1 MIRRPE
7 VMTITGNGMPA
18 GIPMTLEVLRMLQ
31 QRTGLVLSFLS
42 ALLLLSVACRSAA
55 DEAPAAAPTATS
67 EGVPASQT
75 DAPQRAAQGI
85 GGAMQW
91 LAANAA
97 APAGDEEQDE
107 TDKYWGNIEFG
118 PEQFDEVLEFIKQEY
133 IEEKLD
139 EGRAYVSAANFALS
153 SLEPGY
159 ELMPVAYY
167 KAHKDDPVVELA
179 GDDRD
184 ALNLKRREFFRKRHD
199 EVQAAWQ
206 KVPFAREQFDNL
218 MAFAIEQGSKGKK
231 KVTSDR
237 LWLAAAQ
244 GFLYALDPHSALMSK
259 AAWEES
265 TQETQDA
272 SFDGI
277 GALLTQ
283 RFEPS
288 KTLSNRLDGKTLPLS
303 RKDGFLLVQLKED
316 DKLKRRTFVESPM
329 SGQPAERAGIWAGD
343 EIVKVDGES
352 VVDLPLDKVVSMI
365 RGKRDTEVVLTVL
378 REGVPGGVN
387 IPVTRARIRVTNVEG
402 RLLED
407 YPCLGYVKLT
417 GFIESSYKDL
427 TEEIERLSTEC
438 REGGGL
444 RGLVFDLRNNS
455 GGLLSQ
461 GVRISDLF
469 LKKGIIVT
477 VKNRRKSVFTFM
489 GGGDEV
495 YNAHVE
501 ETLDIPLVVLVN
513 DGAAS
518 ASEIVASALQDNARA
533 LIIGERTF
541 GKASV
546 QTLINPMRGKGY
558 YIKLTIAR
566 YYSPSGR
573 TLQVVGVMPDIPT
586 APTLDGELP
595 LGFREEDL
603 SNHLPQIDTDYQSAN
618 EELAK
623 SLKGCVEQ
631 RGIAKRIHRDNPHP
645 QIKFDFQL
653 HQGADYLECL
663 ITALRPEE
671 PDIID

>member
-1 MIRRPE
+1 
-7 VMTITGNGMPA
+7 
-18 GIPMTLEVLRMLQ
+18 MLQ
-31 QRTGLVLSFLS
+31 QRTGLVLSSLS
-42 ALLLLSVACRSAA
+42 ALILLSVACHSEA
-55 DEAPAAAPTATS
+55 DNPPTLAPQATS
-67 EGVPASQT
+67 EGIPASLT
-75 DAPQRAAQGI
+75 DGPQRPALAM
-85 GGAMQW
+85 GGAAQW

-97 APAGDEEQDE
+97 APSGDDEEQKE
-107 TDKYWGNIEFG
+107 RDKYWGGIEFG

-139 EGRAYVSAANFALS
+139 ESRAYVSAANFALS
-153 SLEPGY
+153 TLEPGY

-167 KAHKDDPVVELA
+167 KTHKDDPVVELV

-184 ALNLKRREFFRKRHD
+184 ALNLKRREHFRKRHD
-199 EVQAAWQ
+199 EVQAAW
-206 KVPFAREQFDNL
+206 KEVIFARDQFDRL
-218 MAFAIEQGSKGKK
+218 MAFAVVQGSKGKK
-231 KVTSDR
+231 KVTADR

-244 GFLYALDPHSALMSK
+244 GFLYALDPHSALLSK
-259 AAWEES
+259 KAWEES
-265 TQETQDA
+265 TSETQDA

-288 KTLSNRLDGKTLPLS
+288 KTLRNRLDGKTRSLD
-303 RKDGFLLVQLKED
+303 RKDAFLLVELKEE

-343 EIVKVDGES
+343 EIVKVNGDS
-352 VVDLPLDKVVSMI
+352 VIDMPLDKVVSMI

-378 REGVPGGVN
+378 REGVPGDVA

-407 YPCLGYVKLT
+407 YPCIGYAKLT
-417 GFIESSYKDL
+417 GFIDTSFDHL
-427 TEEIERLSTEC
+427 DAEIKRLNGQCS
-438 REGGGL
+438 EGGGM
-444 RGLVFDLRNNS
+444 RGLIFDLRNNS

-469 LKKGIIVT
+469 VKKGIIVT

-495 YNAHVE
+495 YNAHAD

-518 ASEIVASALQDNARA
+518 ASEIVASALQDNGRA
-533 LIIGERTF
+533 LIVGERTF

-546 QTLINPMRGKGY
+546 QTLINPLRGKGY

-566 YYSPSGR
+566 YFSPSGR
-573 TLQVVGVMPDIPT
+573 TLQVVGVNPDVIT
-586 APTLDGELP
+586 APTLDGNIP

-603 SNHLPQIDTDYQSAN
+603 SNHLPQIDTDYESAN
-618 EELAK
+618 KELAA
-623 SLKGCVEQ
+623 SLKTCVAQ
-631 RGIAKRIHRDNPHP
+631 RGIAERIHRDNPHP

-653 HQGADYLECL
+653 YQGADYLECL
-663 ITALRPEE
+663 IAELRPVE
-671 PDIID
+671 PDIVD

>member
-7 VMTITGNGMPA
+7 VMTITGNEMPV
-18 GIPMTLEVLRMLQ
+18 GNPMTLEVLRMLQ

-42 ALLLLSVACRSAA
+42 ALILLSVACRSAA
-55 DEAPAAAPTATS
+55 DEAPAAPVTAE
-67 EGVPASQT
+67 EGVPAAQT
-75 DAPQRAAQGI
+75 DAPQRSALAI
-85 GGAMQW
+85 GGATQW

-97 APAGDEEQDE
+97 APGGDEEPDE
-107 TDKYWGNIEFG
+107 SDKYWGGIEFG

-159 ELMPVAYY
+159 ELMPTAYY
-167 KAHKDDPVVELA
+167 QDHKDDPVVELT

-199 EVQAAWQ
+199 EVQDAWQ
-206 KVPFAREQFDNL
+206 KVPFARAQFDSL
-218 MAFAIEQGSKGKK
+218 MAFAIAQGSKGKK
-231 KVTSDR
+231 KVAADR

-244 GFLYALDPHSALMSK
+244 GFLYALDPHSALLSK
-259 AAWEES
+259 KAWEES

-288 KTLSNRLDGKTLPLS
+288 KTLSNRLDGESRTLD
-303 RKDGFLLVQLKED
+303 RNDGFLLVQLKED

-343 EIVKVDGES
+343 EIVKVNGES
-352 VVDLPLDKVVSMI
+352 VIDLPLDKVVSMI

-378 REGVPGGVN
+378 REGVPGEVN
-387 IPVTRARIRVTNVEG
+387 VPVTRARIRVTNVEG
-402 RLLED
+402 RMLED

-417 GFIESSYKDL
+417 GFIESSYSDL
-427 TEEIERLSTEC
+427 TAEIERLNTEC
-438 REGGGL
+438 SEGGGL

-495 YNAHVE
+495 YNAHDE
-501 ETLDIPLVVLVN
+501 ETLEVPLVVLVN

-573 TLQVVGVMPDIPT
+573 TLQVVGVKPDVPT
-586 APTLDGELP
+586 APTLDGEIP

-618 EELAK
+618 NELAA
-623 SLKGCVEQ
+623 SLKQCVEQ
-631 RGIAKRIHRDNPHP
+631 RGIAERIHRDNPHP

-653 HQGADYLECL
+653 YQGADYLECL
-663 ITALRPEE
+663 STVLRPEE
-671 PDIID
+671 PDIVD

>member
-1 MIRRPE
+1 M
-7 VMTITGNGMPA
+7 GN
-18 GIPMTLEVLRMLQ
+18 PMTREVFSMSR
-31 QRTGLVLSFLS
+31 QRTGLVLSFFS
-42 ALLLLSVACRSAA
+42 ALILLSVACRSKA
-55 DEAPAAAPTATS
+55 DEAAAPAAPSSS
-67 EGVPASQT
+67 EAVPAALADNPLRPT
-75 DAPQRAAQGI
+75 MAGG
-85 GGAMQW
+85 GGATEW

-97 APAGDEEQDE
+97 APDGQDEEQE
-107 TDKYWGNIEFG
+107 ESNKYWGGIEFG
-118 PEQFDEVLEFIKQEY
+118 PEQFDEVLESIKQEY

-139 EGRAYVSAANFALS
+139 ESRAYVSAANFALS

-159 ELMPVAYY
+159 ELMPAAYY
-167 KAHKDDPVVELA
+167 ESHKDDPVVELT
-179 GDDRD
+179 GDNRD
-184 ALNLKRREFFRKRHD
+184 ALMLKRREHFRKRHD
-199 EVQAAWQ
+199 TVQAAWK
-206 KVPFAREQFDNL
+206 KVTFAREQFDGL
-218 MAFAIEQGSKGKK
+218 MAFAVEQGSKGKK
-231 KVTSDR
+231 KVTADR

-244 GFLYALDPHSALMSK
+244 GFLYALDPHSALLSK
-259 AAWEES
+259 KAWEES

-288 KTLSNRLDGKTLPLS
+288 KTLRNRLDGQS
-303 RKDGFLLVQLKED
+303 RHLDRQDEFLLVELKEE

-343 EIVKVDGES
+343 EIVKVNGDS
-352 VVDLPLDKVVSMI
+352 VVDMPLDKVVSMI

-378 REGVPGGVN
+378 REGVPGDVN

-407 YPCLGYVKLT
+407 YPCLGYTKLT
-417 GFIESSYKDL
+417 GFIPTSFDDL
-427 TEEIERLSTEC
+427 TAEIERLNGLCS
-438 REGGGL
+438 EGGGM
-444 RGLVFDLRNNS
+444 RGLIFDLRNNS

-461 GVRISDLF
+461 GIDISDLF
-469 LKKGIIVT
+469 VKKGIIVT

-495 YNAHVE
+495 HPAHPE
-501 ETLDIPLVVLVN
+501 GTLDIPLVVLVN

-518 ASEIVASALQDNARA
+518 ASEIVASALQDNGRG

-546 QTLINPMRGKGY
+546 QTLINPLRGKGY

-573 TLQVVGVMPDIPT
+573 TLQVVGVKPDVLT
-586 APTLDGELP
+586 APTLDGDIP

-603 SNHLPQIDTDYQSAN
+603 SNHLPPIDTDYESAN
-618 EELAK
+618 KEVAAA
-623 SLKGCVEQ
+623 LKGCVEQ
-631 RGIAKRIHRDNPHP
+631 RGIAERIHRDNPHP

-653 HQGADYLECL
+653 YQGADYLECL
-663 ITALRPEE
+663 IAHLQPEE
-671 PDIID
+671 PDIVD